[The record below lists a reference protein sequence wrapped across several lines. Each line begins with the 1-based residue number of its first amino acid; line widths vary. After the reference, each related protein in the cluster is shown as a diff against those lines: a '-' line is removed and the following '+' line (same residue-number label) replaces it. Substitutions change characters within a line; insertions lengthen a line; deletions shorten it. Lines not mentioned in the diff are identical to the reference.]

1 MCLHLNRDG
10 SIYETTVGLVKDAL
24 EISKTV
30 DMHTSFEYD

>member
-1 MCLHLNRDG
+1 MVQSMRPRL
-10 SIYETTVGLVKDAL
+10 YLVKDAL